1 MTVGELQ
8 QLLIAKL
15 LRMSG
20 GTPRRWR
27 VAIGPIRVRDA
38 STHTHCNWEVHPSG
52 SAREVAEIER
62 LLDTVR
68 LDHPIV
74 RQA

>member
-1 MTVGELQ
+1 MTAGELQ

-15 LRMSG
+15 LRTSG
-20 GTPRRWR
+20 GTARRWS
-27 VAIGPIRVRDA
+27 VAIRPIQVRDV

-52 SAREVAEIER
+52 STGEVAEIER

-68 LDHPIV
+68 LNHPIV
-74 RQA
+74 S